1 MPWPGLDL
9 YSLRK
14 SAVANPELTEEE
26 FEVGIATPNYRI
38 LGRLAHG
45 LGTFLDSDGGWMTV
59 LQEGLGTNTR
69 IYFNPNVM
77 KDILRL
83 DPYSPE
89 SRPVVLIDSKKLEI
103 DAAD

>member
-1 MPWPGLDL
+1 
-9 YSLRK
+9 
-14 SAVANPELTEEE
+14 
-26 FEVGIATPNYRI
+26 
-38 LGRLAHG
+38 
-45 LGTFLDSDGGWMTV
+45 MTV

-69 IYFNPNVM
+69 IYFKPNVM

-103 DAAD
+103 DAAH